1 MVTDLLQGTNPAAS
15 WVLAL
20 VVLVVVS
27 AVVWLLLHL
36 VARTAI
42 GINAGVAEVWERGQR
57 VANNTIHIPLLYRT
71 NALAG
76 ELLASAGA
84 IAGATAAIEAHAR
97 ACPGCPACL
106 LATPA
111 QPASGAAP

>member
-1 MVTDLLQGTNPAAS
+1 MVTDLLTGADPAAS
-15 WVLAL
+15 WILAL

-57 VANNTIHIPLLYRT
+57 VANNTIHIAKAHEIADGVEAILKR
-71 NALAG
+71 AG
-76 ELLASAGA
+76 GIAASA
-84 IAGATAAIEAHAR
+84 AAIKAHAE
-97 ACPGCPACL
+97 ACPGCPACFL
-106 LATPA
+106 
-111 QPASGAAP
+111 GKR